1 MGDAL
6 PRRARLPSAY
16 AAALLAAGPLVLGG
30 IALAARAQGL
40 RSAATMAEAATRFL
54 DSLPPAQRQRAV
66 FRFDDG
72 EREDWGFVPRSR
84 KGVPLGELDARSREL
99 AMALVRSG
107 LSEAG
112 YRRAQDVIR
121 LEGVLR
127 EIQGSFRDPALYY
140 FSVFG
145 EPADSPSSKWGWRL
159 EGHHLSLNYTVVDG
173 AGVAHTPSFLGAN
186 PATVRTG
193 PLSGLRAL
201 GPEEDLARELVRSLD
216 PARRKRAIFAST
228 APSEIVTGDDR
239 RVDPLAPA
247 GIPAREL
254 TAPQRA
260 VLVRLLDEYL
270 ARMPED
276 VAALRRA
283 SIVRDGVPDVAF
295 AWAGGVEPGQPH
307 YYRIQGPSF
316 VVEYDD
322 TQNGANHIHTV
333 YRDLERDFGGDALA
347 AHYRSDRH
355 DRMVAAAPP
364 R

>member
-1 MGDAL
+1 VGDAL

-140 FSVFG
+140 VSVFG

-322 TQNGANHIHTV
+322 TQNGANHVHTV
-333 YRDLERDFGGDALA
+333 WRDFHGDFGRDLLKEHYAAGG
-347 AHYRSDRH
+347 HGGS
-355 DRMVAAAPP
+355 
-364 R
+364 